1 MWVDIIQITLPAL
14 LLCVT
19 TLFLVNNFLKNQ
31 REAMHSFLLKEA
43 EFRKIEG
50 ERRKMELQKANK
62 ETTLPLRLHAYE
74 RLSLYCNRLDIIDI
88 LQRFDPD
95 ELSAKAYSA
104 QLQIALEE
112 EFSHNVTQQMYM
124 SEELW
129 QIILLAK
136 KEAKMILQSVQQQ
149 LDAVAEGKQLPA
161 QKYVEVLLVYL
172 EETPQEGHLHALS
185 AIKKE
190 VALLF

>member
-1 MWVDIIQITLPAL
+1 MWLDILQITLPAL
-14 LLCVT
+14 LLFLS
-19 TLFLVNNFLKNQ
+19 TLVLVNKFLKNQ
-31 REAMHSFLLKEA
+31 REAMQSFLLKEA

-50 ERRKMELQKANK
+50 ERRKIELQKANK

-74 RLSLYCNRLDIIDI
+74 RLSLYCNRLDIVDL

-95 ELSAKAYSA
+95 ELSAKSYSA

-136 KEAKMILQSVQQQ
+136 KEAKVILQRVQQQ

-172 EETPQEGHLHALS
+172 EESPQEGHVQALA

>member
-14 LLCVT
+14 LLFVA

-50 ERRKMELQKANK
+50 ERRKIELQKANK